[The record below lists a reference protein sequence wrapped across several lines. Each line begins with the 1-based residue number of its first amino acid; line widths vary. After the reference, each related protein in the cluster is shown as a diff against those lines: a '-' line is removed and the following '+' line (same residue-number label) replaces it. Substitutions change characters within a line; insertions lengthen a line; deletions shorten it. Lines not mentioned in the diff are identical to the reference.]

1 MADSHPLKLY
11 RDEKGL
17 TQTALAKELGVTD
30 VAVSRWETRRR
41 KIDGKLLAAISLKTG
56 IPKSELRPDLALL
69 LEPEVAQ

>member
-41 KIDGKLLAAISLKTG
+41 KIDGKLLAVISEKTG
-56 IPKSELRPDLALL
+56 IPKTALRPDLALL
-69 LEPEVAQ
+69 LEPGAA